1 MNIRYIIFHCHQC
14 SLSSPRSFYTTPRQY
29 KVYRSV
35 YINLLIAIFNL
46 FCFNFA
52 DEQLYFFL
60 SCCVHMITLCTM
72 LSLFFLLSYSPLFAT
87 LISYIPP
94 HLFFFSFI
102 HLSGAGPR
110 RSRAKKRAL
119 LKYEA
124 IRVRSKSYLYLS
136 YLVSSCPF
144 LFICYLI

>member
-1 MNIRYIIFHCHQC
+1 M
-14 SLSSPRSFYTTPRQY
+14 
-29 KVYRSV
+29 
-35 YINLLIAIFNL
+35 
-46 FCFNFA
+46 
-52 DEQLYFFL
+52 
-60 SCCVHMITLCTM
+60 
-72 LSLFFLLSYSPLFAT
+72 
-87 LISYIPP
+87 ISYIPP

-144 LFICYLI
+144 LFICCLISFFLSSWVMQDLILSHSVILHHMILYDMILYIITYHIMSYYIISCHITSYYLISYNMLSYQVVLCQY